1 MATNVKYYCMGFLA
15 DGTPSVRTFANTKDV
30 EKENEKYIVELKQK
44 VKEMS
49 ADELDIVEI
58 ISAEEYNMY
67 VNGDGTNTYV
77 RDMET
82 GKPKIYIPPE
92 PTKEEL
98 QAQALSLLEKIEQV
112 DIPEEIKAFLRKAAT
127 RHYAFNYKNIAEY
140 YAHAPAEIQELMEES
155 ALVIIDYN
163 NAIRNGYVQLS
174 EDLKSLVG
182 NWFYPHQLKLQVQD
196 IHLLFHIVEF
206 GYLYC
211 IYYHLLNLS

>member
-15 DGTPSVRTFANTKDV
+15 DGTPSVRTFANTKDI
-30 EKENEKYIVELKQK
+30 EKNNEKYIVELKQK

-98 QAQALSLLEKIEQV
+98 QAQALANLESEYNAQKEGFKKDLDTANLAGNTEAIKSIQ
-112 DIPEEIKAFLRKAAT
+112 EEFM
-127 RHYAFNYKNIAEY
+127 AFNKAYEEAKN
-140 YAHAPAEIQELMEES
+140 EI
-155 ALVIIDYN
+155 
-163 NAIRNGYVQLS
+163 
-174 EDLKSLVG
+174 LK
-182 NWFYPHQLKLQVQD
+182 D
-196 IHLLFHIVEF
+196 
-206 GYLYC
+206 
-211 IYYHLLNLS
+211 

>member
-49 ADELDIVEI
+49 ADELATVEI

-82 GKPKIYIPPE
+82 GKPKIYVAPD
-92 PTKEEL
+92 PTQEEL
-98 QAQALSLLEKIEQV
+98 KVKALAELENEYNLQKEGFKKDLDTATLAGNTEAVQSIQKEFMEFNKAY
-112 DIPEEIKAFLRKAAT
+112 EEA
-127 RHYAFNYKNIAEY
+127 KNNI
-140 YAHAPAEIQELMEES
+140 LEE
-155 ALVIIDYN
+155 
-163 NAIRNGYVQLS
+163 G
-174 EDLKSLVG
+174 
-182 NWFYPHQLKLQVQD
+182 
-196 IHLLFHIVEF
+196 VE
-206 GYLYC
+206 
-211 IYYHLLNLS
+211 